1 MTSNSALERTAGSHA
16 LAPAAH
22 RNVRPHRDR
31 LASLIKC
38 GVVSV
43 HFKEI

>member
-22 RNVRPHRDR
+22 RNVGRTGYG
-31 LASLIKC
+31 AMKW
-38 GVVSV
+38 
-43 HFKEI
+43 